1 MSLSNNNDE
10 NGEQDLS
17 DGWSKVEDE
26 GQSSSLSDDITRQSL
41 NVTGESDKSVRNQS
55 TLYLSSR
62 ANSWIVRFIWF
73 F

>member
-55 TLYLSSR
+55 TSYLSSR
-62 ANSWIVRFIWF
+62 ANSWIVRFIWIF
-73 F
+73 